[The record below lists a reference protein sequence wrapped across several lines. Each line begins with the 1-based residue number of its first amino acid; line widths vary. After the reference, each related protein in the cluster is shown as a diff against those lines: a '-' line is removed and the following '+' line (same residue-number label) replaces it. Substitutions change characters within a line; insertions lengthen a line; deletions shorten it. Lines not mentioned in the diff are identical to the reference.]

1 MKIDYS
7 AGSYG
12 LVLAGGGA
20 KGAYQIG
27 AWRAMREM
35 NVSFSAVSGVSIGAI
50 NGALIIT
57 GDYDNAIK
65 LWKNVRV
72 DESVKIESELKDPGN
87 LFSTKN
93 YPVLL
98 KEIFKNGGI
107 DASPTKEYLKSFI
120 DEKKVREAGIPLNF
134 VTYQLSALK
143 PLELDLDEIP
153 EGELLDYILASAKF
167 PGVSNIGPDGEWYI
181 DGGTYDNAPVSI
193 IRKKGVNR
201 FIVIDISTHKGIAHQ
216 DDFSCAQV
224 VCIRPYDV
232 DELGASFDFD
242 EEMMEKRMT
251 LGYLDTLKAF
261 GRLSGNV
268 FHFEPDVFEK
278 LIAEHG
284 CDTVYELEVFAYKLG
299 LERTKI
305 YGDDEFLS
313 ALKAVYL
320 EKKEQEEKEGAE
332 AKTLLEK
339 LKRSIKTQLM
349 YLKKD
354 YELAVSVLEKVP
366 DETV

>member
-50 NGALIIT
+50 NGAMIIA
-57 GDYDNAIK
+57 GDYEKTMK

-72 DESVKIESELKDPGN
+72 DENVKIDSELKDPGN

-98 KEIFKNGGI
+98 REILKNGGI
-107 DASPTKEYLKSFI
+107 DASPTKEYLKAYI
-120 DEKKVREAGIPLNF
+120 DEKKVREADIPYTF

-143 PLELDLDEIP
+143 PLELDIEEIP
-153 EGELLDYILASAKF
+153 EGELIDYILASAKF

-181 DGGTYDNAPVSI
+181 DGGAYDNAPVSI
-193 IRKKGVNR
+193 LRKKGINR
-201 FIVIDISTHKGIAHQ
+201 LIVIDISSIKGLAHQ
-216 DDFSCAQV
+216 DDFTCAEV
-224 VCIRPYDV
+224 IYIRPYDI
-232 DELGASFDFD
+232 DELGASFDFE
-242 EEMMEKRMT
+242 EEMTEKRMT
-251 LGYLDTLKAF
+251 LGYLDAMKAF

-268 FHFEPDVFEK
+268 FHFMPDVFK
-278 LIAEHG
+278 SFIAHYG
-284 CDTVYELEVFAYKLG
+284 CDTVYELETFAYKLG
-299 LERTKI
+299 LERIKI
-305 YGDDEFLS
+305 YSEEEFLS
-313 ALKAVYL
+313 SLKSLYL
-320 EKKEQEEKEGAE
+320 KEKEQEEDDENE
-332 AKTLLEK
+332 PRSLLEK

-354 YELAVSVLEKVP
+354 YELAVSVIEKLP
-366 DETV
+366 